1 MKRSLSV
8 FFTVI
13 LLWTIANSQE
23 NKSAMDANKSPNKK
37 EETLPAK
44 EKSTETQKD
53 EKKQIERADKTETQ
67 SEKDKPKDESQET
80 KKFKNIMQTLEYGIQ
95 KDRKA
100 AIGMINDIKNESYKR
115 EILLKITSIATSDS
129 DIEMRKSAITAI
141 GDNKFSDGAS
151 AIIAGLEDEA
161 SDVKIAACY
170 AVGKLKL
177 QEAKDKLVEV
187 LKKQDL
193 SQSSNFTD
201 AIIIALTELEAK
213 DILEFAATEVKNQK
227 NSKMIRERLLLYIGK
242 CGSAEQFNML
252 TEIYKD
258 DEEEMSIRSY
268 AVKSM
273 GRLKIKEA
281 IPVIKEVVKEID
293 SYSFNK
299 RKRYYD
305 LYMQSVTA
313 LVELGDESSVSLL
326 MNSLRS
332 DNSDVRYKAI
342 LLIKDFNDERT
353 IDILKYKMKNDPSAK
368 VRNAARKALED
379 KGLVEKGSPKESEVN
394 DEKSESAEQ

>member
-213 DILEFAATEVKNQK
+213 DILEFAATEAKNQK

>member
-129 DIEMRKSAITAI
+129 DIEMRKRAITAI

-193 SQSSNFTD
+193 AQSSNFTD

>member
-1 MKRSLSV
+1 
-8 FFTVI
+8 
-13 LLWTIANSQE
+13 
-23 NKSAMDANKSPNKK
+23 
-37 EETLPAK
+37 
-44 EKSTETQKD
+44 
-53 EKKQIERADKTETQ
+53 
-67 SEKDKPKDESQET
+67 
-80 KKFKNIMQTLEYGIQ
+80 
-95 KDRKA
+95 
-100 AIGMINDIKNESYKR
+100 
-115 EILLKITSIATSDS
+115 
-129 DIEMRKSAITAI
+129 
-141 GDNKFSDGAS
+141 
-151 AIIAGLEDEA
+151 
-161 SDVKIAACY
+161 
-170 AVGKLKL
+170 
-177 QEAKDKLVEV
+177 
-187 LKKQDL
+187 
-193 SQSSNFTD
+193 
-201 AIIIALTELEAK
+201 
-213 DILEFAATEVKNQK
+213 
-227 NSKMIRERLLLYIGK
+227 MIRERLLLYIGK